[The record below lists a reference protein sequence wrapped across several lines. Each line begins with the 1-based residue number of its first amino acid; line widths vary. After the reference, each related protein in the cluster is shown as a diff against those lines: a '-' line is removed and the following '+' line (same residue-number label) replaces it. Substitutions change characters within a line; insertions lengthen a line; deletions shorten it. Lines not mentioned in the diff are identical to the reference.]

1 MEKSAKIIVTI
12 VIVIV
17 WLLLNGLLTGV
28 NEAAGRSTPGFLGII
43 LMMAFIGALT
53 AIWKKDKKDDNDKK
67 DNNNNNSIL
76 QK

>member
-12 VIVIV
+12 VIVIA
-17 WLLLNGLLTGV
+17 WLLLNGLLTAA
-28 NEAAGRSTPGFLGII
+28 NDAAGRSTPGFLAMI

-53 AIWKKDKKDDNDKK
+53 AIWKKDKKNDNDKK
-67 DNNNNNSIL
+67 DDNNYIL